1 MHDLFFQETCAYMH
15 LELNIQACQYL
26 KYCVCMRQRVFGFH
40 LSLQYG
46 HRLGQRV
53 KLCDTGRCQVMT
65 KLCRSGRSDVLR
77 EREEVMVVVVSP
89 EIKLGNGCPS
99 THNFTFST
107 IIDKVAPP
115 YH

>member
-1 MHDLFFQETCAYMH
+1 MNDLFFQETCAYMH

-26 KYCVCMRQRVFGFH
+26 KYCVGMRQRVFV
-40 LSLQYG
+40 SSVSTVW

-89 EIKLGNGCPS
+89 EIKLGNGCPGI
-99 THNFTFST
+99 HNFTFST
-107 IIDKVAPP
+107 IIDKVAPS

>member
-1 MHDLFFQETCAYMH
+1 MCVYAFGAEYTSVSVLKVLRWYAS
-15 LELNIQACQYL
+15 ACL
-26 KYCVCMRQRVFGFH
+26 LPSVSTVW
-40 LSLQYG
+40 

-89 EIKLGNGCPS
+89 EIKLGNGCPGI
-99 THNFTFST
+99 HNFTFST
-107 IIDKVAPP
+107 IIDKVAPS